1 MIMSLEEK
9 KQEVI
14 EDFSVYD
21 EWLDKYEYLIEL
33 GKTLEAYPEEEK
45 TEDKLIK
52 GCQSRVWLDYELKD
66 GKLYFRADSD
76 AIITKGII
84 SLLLSVYSGR
94 TPSEIAADDFD
105 FVEKIGLK
113 ENLSPTRANGLVS
126 MIDTIKWIANDAAA
140 KEQMAGQAGHDENT
154 QAGHDENTQAGHD
167 ENTQAGHDGAV
178 IPGSTGNPS
187 KDVLSAED
195 VAALQPLYADVILAL
210 KQVYDPEIPVNIYDL
225 GLIYELNIDKDRKVS
240 IVMTFTAPNCPMA
253 DEVMHEVEDC
263 VKRVP
268 GVTGCSI
275 ELTFEPV
282 WDRSMLSEEAR
293 VDLGLDYEEDD
304 YGKLS

>member
-1 MIMSLEEK
+1 MTLEEK
-9 KQEVI
+9 KQAVI
-14 EDFSVYD
+14 EEFSMYD

-33 GKTLEAYPEEEK
+33 GKALEAYPEEEK
-45 TEDKLIK
+45 TEEKLIK

-66 GKLYFRADSD
+66 GKLFFRADSD

-84 SLLLSVYSGR
+84 SLLISVYSGR
-94 TPSEIAADDFD
+94 TPAEIAADDFGFID
-105 FVEKIGLK
+105 QIGLK

-126 MIDTIKWIANDAAA
+126 MIDTIKWVAHEMAA
-140 KEQMAGQAGHDENT
+140 KAGHEEKK
-154 QAGHDENTQAGHD
+154 AE
-167 ENTQAGHDGAV
+167 
-178 IPGSTGNPS
+178 
-187 KDVLSAED
+187 VLTAED

-240 IVMTFTAPNCPMA
+240 ILMTFTAPNCPMA
-253 DEVMHEVEDC
+253 DEVMHEVEDS

-268 GVTGCSI
+268 GITGCSI

-293 VDLGLDYEEDD
+293 VELGLDYEEDD

>member
-1 MIMSLEEK
+1 MTLEEK
-9 KQEVI
+9 KHAVI
-14 EDFSVYD
+14 EEFSMYD

-33 GKTLEAYPEEEK
+33 GKALEAYPEEKK
-45 TEDKLIK
+45 TEEKLIK

-84 SLLLSVYSGR
+84 SLLISVYSGR
-94 TPSEIAADDFD
+94 TPAEIAADDFG
-105 FVEKIGLK
+105 FVDRIGLR

-126 MIDTIKWIANDAAA
+126 MIDTIKWVANEMAA
-140 KEQMAGQAGHDENT
+140 KAETAGQAGHDN
-154 QAGHDENTQAGHD
+154 
-167 ENTQAGHDGAV
+167 
-178 IPGSTGNPS
+178 
-187 KDVLSAED
+187 VLTAED

-240 IVMTFTAPNCPMA
+240 ILMTFTAPNCPMA
-253 DEVMHEVEDC
+253 DEVVHEVEES

-275 ELTFEPV
+275 ELTFDPV

-304 YGKLS
+304 YGKLN

>member
-1 MIMSLEEK
+1 MSLEEK
-9 KQEVI
+9 KQAVI
-14 EDFSVYD
+14 EEFSMYD

-33 GKTLEAYPEEEK
+33 GKALEAYPEEKK
-45 TEDKLIK
+45 TEEKLIK

-84 SLLLSVYSGR
+84 SLLISVYSGR
-94 TPSEIAADDFD
+94 TPAEIAADDFG
-105 FVEKIGLK
+105 FVDRIGLK

-126 MIDTIKWIANDAAA
+126 MIDTIKWVANEMAE
-140 KEQMAGQAGHDENT
+140 KEKMAGQAGHDENT
-154 QAGHDENTQAGHD
+154 QAGHDD
-167 ENTQAGHDGAV
+167 K
-178 IPGSTGNPS
+178 S
-187 KDVLSAED
+187 VLTAED

-253 DEVMHEVEDC
+253 DEVMHEVEES